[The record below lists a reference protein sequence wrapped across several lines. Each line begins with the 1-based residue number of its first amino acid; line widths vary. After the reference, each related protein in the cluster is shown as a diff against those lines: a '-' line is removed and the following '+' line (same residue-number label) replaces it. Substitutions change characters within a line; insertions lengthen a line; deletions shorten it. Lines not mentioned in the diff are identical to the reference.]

1 MLELAFF
8 TKKQGSSRVFQT
20 RSHLLINITLS
31 VRATN
36 CRNYLI
42 YILPLEM
49 QDSDEVWVA
58 RDIMMISLGTVTLLS
73 VAFIEPFVIV
83 DGSLGSVGS

>member
-1 MLELAFF
+1 MLELVFF

-20 RSHLLINITLS
+20 RSHLLSNITLS
-31 VRATN
+31 VRAN